1 MKDLNWFWSM
11 QMTQNES
18 FANTNGTEEK
28 NICVDD
34 ERYIGCHQQRYLNIR
49 IRVIPTPVVL
59 LSARPLPLTS
69 TCQKCPRIAFMNWGL
84 IVMGVE
90 IDVFLKLFSL
100 TANRGLLNCSNSSYN
115 FSSCQ
120 KEQAAGPYA
129 QSGPWKY
136 IPNFFDQSKSPK
148 LNRVLGR
155 KNQNSVLKFCALEN
169 IGEGL

>member
-1 MKDLNWFWSM
+1 MSRLRTRMERKRKTSVSTM
-11 QMTQNES
+11 
-18 FANTNGTEEK
+18 NG
-28 NICVDD
+28 
-34 ERYIGCHQQRYLNIR
+34 IGCHQQRYLNIR

-100 TANRGLLNCSNSSYN
+100 TANRGLLNCSNSSYD

-120 KEQAAGPYA
+120 KEQAAGTIRPHTR
-129 QSGPWKY
+129 
-136 IPNFFDQSKSPK
+136 
-148 LNRVLGR
+148 NRDHENTYQIFLT
-155 KNQNSVLKFCALEN
+155 NQNLRNSTGFS
-169 IGEGL
+169 GERIRTLF